1 MPHTNRKMD
10 LKPIWRIYNK
20 SKMAAIKFS
29 ETKYIITF
37 YGVSRKDIQIHA
49 EYLML
54 SILLRYLMILDDL
67 DSPLIS
73 IYRPEKFKMAAK

>member
-54 SILLRYLMILDDL
+54 SILLRYLMVL
-67 DSPLIS
+67 DSPLIL